1 MEVSKF
7 DNLKVIDGANRNVEV
22 TGQYNIKVD
31 GHFKVVQGGTETIYL
46 NNGDIYIEG
55 SGRVQIKSDG
65 AHLDMKPG
73 GKVKLTATSFE
84 VSVPGC
90 ELKMEKGT
98 IQVTG
103 STKTELGGASS
114 ALKLEGSGAT
124 LSGPKIT
131 SSASGIQEITG
142 LLVKIN

>member
-1 MEVSKF
+1 
-7 DNLKVIDGANRNVEV
+7 
-22 TGQYNIKVD
+22 
-31 GHFKVVQGGTETIYL
+31 
-46 NNGDIYIEG
+46 
-55 SGRVQIKSDG
+55 
-65 AHLDMKPG
+65 MKPG

-98 IQVTG
+98 IQLTG